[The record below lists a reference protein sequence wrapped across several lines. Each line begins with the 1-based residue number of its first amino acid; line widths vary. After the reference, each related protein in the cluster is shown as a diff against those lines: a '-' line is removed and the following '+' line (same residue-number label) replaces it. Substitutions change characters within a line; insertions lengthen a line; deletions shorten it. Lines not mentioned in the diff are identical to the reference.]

1 MMSDLLSAMVLIGLT
16 TLRFALPIL
25 LLMLI
30 GMTMEKF
37 VPSQF

>member
-1 MMSDLLSAMVLIGLT
+1 MMSDLLSATALIGLT
-16 TLRFALPIL
+16 ALRFALPMI